1 MNIIPLTCSCSV
13 GCFVQSR
20 QPNNDDILFC
30 LLCIESHPRLSQE
43 KFIPCFQCPTNPDL
57 CFLRKRPFSFSS
69 QITAAKKNLFTS
81 NSPPPR
87 SPPQDPTLPQ
97 LDASHGGSA
106 GGGGHCPAPPPIPP
120 PTSPP
125 ETPPSPPPPVHPDLP
140 AAPPHPSPLPAPRC
154 HSRLRQQ
161 WRVGR

>member
-69 QITAAKKNLFTS
+69 QITAAKKKSVHIELSASALPTPGPHTS
-81 NSPPPR
+81 PARRLSWRQRRRRRPLPSSTTHSSSYLP
-87 SPPQDPTLPQ
+87 SGDPTLPS
-97 LDASHGGSA
+97 ASS
-106 GGGGHCPAPPPIPP
+106 
-120 PTSPP
+120 S
-125 ETPPSPPPPVHPDLP
+125 S
-140 AAPPHPSPLPAPRC
+140 
-154 HSRLRQQ
+154 
-161 WRVGR
+161 